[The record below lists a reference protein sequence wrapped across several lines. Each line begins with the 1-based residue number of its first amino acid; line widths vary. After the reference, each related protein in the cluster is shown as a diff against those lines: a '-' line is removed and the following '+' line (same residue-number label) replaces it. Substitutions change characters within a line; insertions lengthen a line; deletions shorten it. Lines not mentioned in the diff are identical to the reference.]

1 MGALEDHQADWALQL
16 VQEMLGYQLEHL
28 LVCTSGCAIPII
40 QAIIVVHVC
49 VAIVQVEP
57 PLECGSDF

>member
-16 VQEMLGYQLEHL
+16 VQEMLDYQLEHL

-49 VAIVQVEP
+49 VAIV
-57 PLECGSDF
+57 